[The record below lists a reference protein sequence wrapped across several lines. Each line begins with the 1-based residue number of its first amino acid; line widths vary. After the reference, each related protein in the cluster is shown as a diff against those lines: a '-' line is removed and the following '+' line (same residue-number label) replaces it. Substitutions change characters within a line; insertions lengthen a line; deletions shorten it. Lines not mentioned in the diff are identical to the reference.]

1 MWNDCHEI
9 FTKRRKHKAQAGR
22 IETGSL
28 GATTRL
34 LEFRKV
40 ENAEKSIFADAWLG
54 YGIFLIFFPIFP
66 GSAPIRPTTYPNFI
80 QIGKLDLENNGG
92 QGRPC
97 TEKTVFSNFL
107 EKVPRRGS
115 RDMASRERIYKAY
128 RMSHH
133 ASKSI
138 EASKSFLCEE

>member
-1 MWNDCHEI
+1 M
-9 FTKRRKHKAQAGR
+9 
-22 IETGSL
+22 L
-28 GATTRL
+28 
-34 LEFRKV
+34 
-40 ENAEKSIFADAWLG
+40 
-54 YGIFLIFFPIFP
+54 P
-66 GSAPIRPTTYPNFI
+66 G
-80 QIGKLDLENNGG
+80 
-92 QGRPC
+92 

-138 EASKSFLCEE
+138 EAREKNRVSKDAALAASQQISPLRGGEIQKVSCLLSAEGL